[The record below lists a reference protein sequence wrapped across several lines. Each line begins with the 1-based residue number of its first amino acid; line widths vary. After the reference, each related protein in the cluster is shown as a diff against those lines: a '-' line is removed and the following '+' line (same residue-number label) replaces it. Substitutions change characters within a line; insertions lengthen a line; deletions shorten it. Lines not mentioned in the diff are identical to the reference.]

1 VIFNFY
7 LGNHRSGG
15 LLGMADLIVPIYEG
29 LQEAG
34 HHVAGFA
41 VGMREAP
48 TVNVLVEFFP
58 DDEFVELLLKM
69 KSSVGDKFVFGVICT
84 EDLEDALVMQQ
95 AEFPRRRANLERV
108 LPAADFVWTL
118 LPQVPLYEAIAGPGK
133 VKLLEYGFSERL
145 LPRSPLSDATLRDID
160 VLMYGN
166 ATPHRMQV
174 VGELQRRGL
183 ACFVTDRQIYPEFVA
198 SDLARR
204 AKVLLDIRRGPGVR
218 FPSPTRISK
227 GLHSGT
233 LVVAEDLGPSPI
245 ANLYKYTLPCGIAE
259 MPDRC
264 QEMIRGGTFARLG
277 QHALTTFRT
286 ETSMAENL
294 RRAME
299 LPVFERLGRS

>member
-1 VIFNFY
+1 MIFNFF

-29 LQEAG
+29 LQEIG

-41 VGMREAP
+41 LGMREAP
-48 TVNVLVEFFP
+48 TVNALVEFFP
-58 DDEFVELLLKM
+58 DDDFVDLLLKM
-69 KSSVGDKFVFGVICT
+69 KSTAGDNFIFGVICT
-84 EDLEDALVMQQ
+84 EDLEDALVMRQP
-95 AEFPRRRANLERV
+95 EFPRRRANLERV

-118 LPQVPLYEAIAGPGK
+118 LPQVALYESIAGPGK

-145 LPRSPLSDATLRDID
+145 LPRGAISAASLRDID

-174 VGELQRRGL
+174 VDQLQRRGL
-183 ACFVTDRQIYPEFVA
+183 ACFVTDRQLYPEFVA
-198 SDLARR
+198 TDLARR
-204 AKVLLDIRRGPGVR
+204 AKVMLDIRRGPGVR
-218 FPSPTRISK
+218 FPSPTRICK

-245 ANLYKYTLPCGIAE
+245 ANLYKYTLPCAIGE
-259 MPDRC
+259 MADRC
-264 QEMIRGGTFARLG
+264 HEVIRDGTFARLG
-277 QHALTTFRT
+277 QHAITTFKA
-286 ETSMAENL
+286 ETSMGGNL

-299 LPVFERLGRS
+299 LPIFERLASH